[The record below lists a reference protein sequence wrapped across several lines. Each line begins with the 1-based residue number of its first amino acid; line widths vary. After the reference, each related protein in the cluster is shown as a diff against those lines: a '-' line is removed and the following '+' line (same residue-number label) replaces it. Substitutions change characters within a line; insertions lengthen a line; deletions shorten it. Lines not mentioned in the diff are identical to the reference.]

1 MLKIGLTGGIA
12 SGKSLV
18 GQMFTELGAHTID
31 ADEIAHELM
40 KPGEP
45 AYDEVVRAFGSDILN
60 PDKTVN
66 RGKLAEVA
74 FDKRRPR
81 IYELNRILHPGV
93 IQKYESSMDE
103 IGRREPDA
111 IVILEAALLLEAG
124 LRKRF
129 NRIVVVTCKPQQR
142 IERWAQRFHLDPEAA
157 KAEVTRRMMAQAPD
171 EAKIQAADYVV
182 DNSGAVEDT
191 KNQVQ
196 KVYQTLE
203 SQAKARTMRTSAFT
217 GPGATKM
224 RTIKTLTL
232 P

>member
-203 SQAKARTMRTSAFT
+203 SQAKARTA
-217 GPGATKM
+217 
-224 RTIKTLTL
+224 
-232 P
+232 